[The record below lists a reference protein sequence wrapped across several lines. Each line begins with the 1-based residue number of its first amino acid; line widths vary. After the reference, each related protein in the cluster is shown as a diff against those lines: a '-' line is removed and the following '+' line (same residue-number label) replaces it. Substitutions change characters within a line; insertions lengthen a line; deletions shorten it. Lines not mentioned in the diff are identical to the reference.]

1 MHKIIFTDGNNT
13 EEVYI
18 EAATYNLAISIFREQ
33 YPDRSRYKIME
44 VCVDLFIPT
53 ASATSSNVNPNA
65 SLFDFN
71 KVPTSIIV
79 TSCTVLKHYI

>member
-18 EAATYNLAISIFREQ
+18 ESSTYAGAIAKFRSR
-33 YPDRSRYKIME
+33 YPDRTKYKI
-44 VCVDLFIPT
+44 VDLFIPT